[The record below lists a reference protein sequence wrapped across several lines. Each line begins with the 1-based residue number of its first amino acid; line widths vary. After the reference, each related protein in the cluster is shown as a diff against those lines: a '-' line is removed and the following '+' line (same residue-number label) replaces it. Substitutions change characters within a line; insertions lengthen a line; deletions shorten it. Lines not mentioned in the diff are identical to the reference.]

1 MNSDIDGAL
10 RQVAEEAFETTAFMF
25 VLEEEQGGPPPQAE
39 AAVAAVRFDG
49 PLCGT
54 LVVAAAAG
62 MLPELAG
69 NMLGLAEDD
78 APPSSEQQHD
88 AFKELANVICGNLLP
103 CIAGKEAVFDV
114 EAPRLVEKDERDAVT
129 TSREPAAQL
138 HMDLDCG
145 WANLAVHLCQAAAD
159 DEAVA

>member
-1 MNSDIDGAL
+1 MNIDVDGAL
-10 RQVAEEAFETTAFMF
+10 RRVAEEAFETTAFMF
-25 VLEEEQGGPPPQAE
+25 VMEQEPWGVAPQAE
-39 AAVAAVRFDG
+39 AAVAAVPFDG

-54 LVVAAAAG
+54 LVVAASAE

-114 EAPRLVEKDERDAVT
+114 QAPRLVAKDDREAVT

-138 HMDLDCG
+138 HIDLDCG
-145 WANLAVHLCQAAAD
+145 WTNLAVYLCQAAGD